1 VNPEYIDKNF
11 SEFLIIWD
19 RIFGT
24 FAKEEKPVCYGLTH
38 PPRTWDPFYINIQY
52 WKQLIDDAIAAPYF
66 VDKLKIWFMP
76 LTWRPRGLEQ
86 TDLTQR
92 IGYDLEE
99 QTKWTS
105 KQFAF
110 AKPYLIFQLL
120 LGLVFMYFT
129 INQQNALSV
138 FDRILFS
145 AEIMLMIYSWYG
157 VLEAKPWAVFT
168 EIGRLLLMGTTFVF
182 VLYQHELV
190 SLIGWVSILTLLLVG
205 ASLLYITFFFRY
217 GKTEGEEFELLNAQ

>member
-1 VNPEYIDKNF
+1 
-11 SEFLIIWD
+11 
-19 RIFGT
+19 
-24 FAKEEKPVCYGLTH
+24 
-38 PPRTWDPFYINIQY
+38 
-52 WKQLIDDAIAAPYF
+52 
-66 VDKLKIWFMP
+66 
-76 LTWRPRGLEQ
+76 
-86 TDLTQR
+86 
-92 IGYDLEE
+92 
-99 QTKWTS
+99 
-105 KQFAF
+105 
-110 AKPYLIFQLL
+110 
-120 LGLVFMYFT
+120 MYFT
-129 INQQNALSV
+129 INQQNTLSV

-205 ASLLYITFFFRY
+205 ASLLYISFFFRY